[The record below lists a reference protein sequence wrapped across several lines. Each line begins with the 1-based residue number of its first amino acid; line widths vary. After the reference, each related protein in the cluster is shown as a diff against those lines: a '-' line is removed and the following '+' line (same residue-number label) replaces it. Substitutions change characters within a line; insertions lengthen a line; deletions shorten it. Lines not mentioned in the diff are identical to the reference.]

1 MLARLTDAYTISI
14 VAVVD
19 FALECP
25 LLRVEMGLR
34 NLYHRA
40 RFLAILMKK
49 MPSSRR
55 EEIKFTK
62 W

>member
-25 LLRVEMGLR
+25 LLRVEMDCIISITA
-34 NLYHRA
+34 RA
-40 RFLAILMKK
+40 FSL
-49 MPSSRR
+49 S
-55 EEIKFTK
+55 
-62 W
+62 